1 MSRTRSIQDT
11 VNELLTQTI
20 EGLPPGTTKEE
31 LRDAVE
37 QALKSHPQVAPIATI
52 ENDDSEAGFRV
63 RIELALVPKPDMAL
77 N

>member
-1 MSRTRSIQDT
+1 MSRTRDIQDT

-20 EGLPPGTTKEE
+20 EGLPPGSTKEE

-37 QALKSHPQVAPIATI
+37 QALKSHPHVASIATI
-52 ENDDSEAGFRV
+52 EYDDSEAGFRV
-63 RIELALVPKPDMAL
+63 KIELKLVLKPDMDL